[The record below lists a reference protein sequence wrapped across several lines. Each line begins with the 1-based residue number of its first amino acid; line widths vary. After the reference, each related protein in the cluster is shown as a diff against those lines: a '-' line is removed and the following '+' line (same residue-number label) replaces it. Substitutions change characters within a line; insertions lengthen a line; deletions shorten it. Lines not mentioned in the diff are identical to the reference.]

1 MPLALFH
8 LVATNHA
15 HLIFMSFFSRRL
27 GSGLCSKVQE
37 DLINFFSMIVIVALV
52 SIDLFRGLLLS
63 WFQFFRVQVSQ
74 FRASKFEP
82 KALPRN
88 NP

>member
-1 MPLALFH
+1 MMKIAVL
-8 LVATNHA
+8 
-15 HLIFMSFFSRRL
+15 L
-27 GSGLCSKVQE
+27 G
-37 DLINFFSMIVIVALV
+37 MITSSAILK
-52 SIDLFRGLLLS
+52 LFRYFNNSNNATSNIIRTKAVAMVIYADNTFRVLLLS